1 MISYSLHEGTSH
13 QWECVLVI
21 DLEQFGN
28 MDKIH
33 INHMKSRIYMEG
45 SVDEQTKAS
54 LINLDVRV
62 SRG

>member
-1 MISYSLHEGTSH
+1 
-13 QWECVLVI
+13 
-21 DLEQFGN
+21 
-28 MDKIH
+28 
-33 INHMKSRIYMEG
+33 MKSRIYMEG